1 MTTWSHESVG
11 VAARMLGVRF
21 KVSAPL
27 GVATALVIAVAF
39 GAGCT
44 FLVSFNDAATGDCD
58 GGLCVDATTPDAGPG
73 IDGDVPNDAAAADVP
88 DVEYAP
94 CKGLSSGVYCADDH
108 IKSYRGPLSDLIT
121 CDAGAILKV
130 RACGDAG
137 CIAMKDPFPDTC
149 NECPT
154 KPAGTYCGRDFAG
167 FPAANSD
174 ILISCQLGNVV
185 QNFLCP
191 HGCKSNGTM
200 AACYP

>member
-1 MTTWSHESVG
+1 
-11 VAARMLGVRF
+11 MLGVRF
-21 KVSAPL
+21 VVSASL
-27 GVATALVIAVAF
+27 GVALAGAGVLAIAGV
-39 GAGCT
+39 AGCT
-44 FLVSFNDAATGDCD
+44 FLVSFDDAPAGECD
-58 GGLCVDATTPDAGPG
+58 GGDCFDATAPDVAPGDDGGVRPDA
-73 IDGDVPNDAAAADVP
+73 VSDANAADVP

-94 CKGLSSGVYCADDH
+94 CKGLASGTYCADDH
-108 IKSYRGPLSDLIT
+108 IKSYRGPLSDLVS
-121 CDAGAILKV
+121 CDAGVISKV

-167 FPAANSD
+167 FPATDSD

-191 HGCKSNGTM
+191 HGCKSNGTT
-200 AACYP
+200 ASCYP